1 MKKQIRVIIADDS
14 PFVCRLLSSYFSAAS
29 DFEVVATALNGRNA
43 VERVRHLRPDAVT
56 MDLEMPELDG
66 LEALRQIMRECP
78 TPVVVI
84 SGASGKSATRTL
96 QALDLGAVDFVL
108 KYAPGTNLDPAELRH
123 EIVAKVRAASRIR
136 VIRLLEGG
144 QSRPFAPPPRIASAA
159 MPEEQSPAE
168 LNQAVTG
175 GLIVIGASTGG
186 PLALRELLSGI
197 PADFPAAIVIVQHM
211 PASFT
216 GVLAAQLRRHVP
228 IDVREAED
236 GDVLRPGLALV
247 AQGGVHLLLR
257 PGMRVALRPGQA
269 YATHCPSIDV
279 TMESAA
285 QIYGSRVKGVVL
297 TGMGEDG
304 SLGLAAI
311 RAKGGA
317 TYAQDGES
325 CVINGMPLRAIEKG
339 VVDYIAPPWQIAQML
354 VRHSLKTER
363 SAYVAQ
369 V

>member
-1 MKKQIRVIIADDS
+1 MKKQIRVMIADDS
-14 PFVCRLLSSYFSAAS
+14 PFVCRLLSSYLSSAA
-29 DFEVVATALNGRNA
+29 DFEVVGTAFNGRNA
-43 VERVRHLRPDAVT
+43 IDRVRQLRPDAVT
-56 MDLEMPELDG
+56 MDLEMPEMDG

-84 SGASGKSATRTL
+84 SGVSGKAATRTL

-108 KYAPGTNLDPAELRH
+108 KYAPGANLDPTELRH

-136 VIRLLEGG
+136 VIRLLQGG
-144 QSRPFAPPPRIASAA
+144 QPRSSAPAPPVASVSTVGD
-159 MPEEQSPAE
+159 QGRVDVSPA
-168 LNQAVTG
+168 LSG

-197 PADFPAAIVIVQHM
+197 PGDYPAAIVIVQHI

-216 GVLAAQLRRHVP
+216 GVLAAQLRRHVAL
-228 IDVREAED
+228 DVREAED

-247 AQGGVHLLLR
+247 AQGGLHLLLR
-257 PGMRVALRPGQA
+257 PGLRVALRQGPAVGG
-269 YATHCPSIDV
+269 HCPSIDV

-304 SLGLAAI
+304 SMGLAAI
-311 RAKGGA
+311 RGKGGV
-317 TYAQDGES
+317 TFAQDGES
-325 CVINGMPLRAIEKG
+325 CVVNGMPLRAIEKG
-339 VVDYIAPPWQIAQML
+339 VVDFIAPPWQIAQML
-354 VRHSLKTER
+354 IRDSVRER
-363 SAYVAQ
+363 NACVAEI
-369 V
+369 